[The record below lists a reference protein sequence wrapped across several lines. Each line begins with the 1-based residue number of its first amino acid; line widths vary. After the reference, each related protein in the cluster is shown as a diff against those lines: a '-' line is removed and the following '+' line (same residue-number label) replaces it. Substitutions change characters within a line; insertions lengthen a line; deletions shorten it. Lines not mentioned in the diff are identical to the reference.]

1 MSENKE
7 KNFEQLFRAH
17 YKELHRYAFRY
28 LGDSDGAEEVVQQVF
43 LRLWEKDWEAQ
54 IHTSLKAYLYR
65 AIYNESMNVLKKEQR
80 KLKYQ
85 SYEQHRQE
93 WEPAVDES
101 SKDLDKKL
109 RVALAELPEKSRTVF
124 ELSRFQ
130 EMKYKDIATT
140 LDLSI
145 KTVEGHMS
153 KVLRHLRVE
162 LMDYLTLII
171 FYLIYIL

>member
-1 MSENKE
+1 M
-7 KNFEQLFRAH
+7 
-17 YKELHRYAFRY
+17 
-28 LGDSDGAEEVVQQVF
+28 
-43 LRLWEKDWEAQ
+43 
-54 IHTSLKAYLYR
+54 
-65 AIYNESMNVLKKEQR
+65 
-80 KLKYQ
+80 
-85 SYEQHRQE
+85 
-93 WEPAVDES
+93 
-101 SKDLDKKL
+101 
-109 RVALAELPEKSRTVF
+109 F

-171 FYLIYIL
+171 FYLIYML

>member
-1 MSENKE
+1 
-7 KNFEQLFRAH
+7 
-17 YKELHRYAFRY
+17 Y

-65 AIYNESMNVLKKEQR
+65 AIYNESMNVLKREQR

>member
-7 KNFEQLFRAH
+7 KSFEQLFRAH
-17 YKELHRYAFRY
+17 YKDLHRYAFRY

-43 LRLWEKDWEAQ
+43 LRLWERNLEQ
-54 IHTSLKAYLYR
+54 QVHTSLKSYLYR
-65 AIYNESMNVLKKEQR
+65 AVYNESMNVLKKEQR
-80 KLKYQ
+80 KLHYQ
-85 SYEQHRQE
+85 SNEQHRQD

-109 RVALAELPEKSRTVF
+109 QLALAALPEKSRTVF

-153 KVLRHLRVE
+153 KVLRHLRIE
-162 LMDYLTLII
+162 LMDYLTLIV
-171 FYLIYIL
+171 FYFIYMR

>member
-1 MSENKE
+1 MAENKE

-28 LGDSDGAEEVVQQVF
+28 LGDSASAEEVVQQVF
-43 LRLWEKDWEAQ
+43 LRLWEKDWEHQ
-54 IHTSLKAYLYR
+54 VHTSLKSYLYR

-85 SYEQHRQE
+85 SYEIHRQE
-93 WEPAVDES
+93 LEPAVDES
-101 SKDLDKKL
+101 TKDLDKKL
-109 RVALAELPEKSRTVF
+109 QLALAGLPEKSRTVF

-130 EMKYKDIATT
+130 EMKYKDIAAT

-153 KVLRHLRVE
+153 RALRHLRTE

-171 FYLIYIL
+171 FYLIYKL

>member
-7 KNFEQLFRAH
+7 KNFEQLFRTH
-17 YKELHRYAFRY
+17 YKELHRYAYRY
-28 LGDSDGAEEVVQQVF
+28 LGDSDVAEEVVQQVF
-43 LRLWEKDWEAQ
+43 LRLWERDWEEQ

-85 SYEQHRQE
+85 SHELHRQDFV
-93 WEPAVDES
+93 PAVDES
-101 SKDLDKKL
+101 TRDLDEKL
-109 RVALAELPEKSRTVF
+109 QVALAELPEKSRTVF

-130 EMKYKDIATT
+130 EMKYKDIAVT

-153 KVLRHLRVE
+153 KALKHLRIE

-171 FYLIYIL
+171 CFLIYRL

>member
-1 MSENKE
+1 MSEDKE

-43 LRLWEKDWEAQ
+43 LRLWERDWEEQ
-54 IHTSLKAYLYR
+54 IHTSLKSYLYR
-65 AIYNESMNVLKKEQR
+65 AIYNESMNVLKREQR

-85 SYEQHRQE
+85 SYELSRQE
-93 WEPAVDES
+93 LEPAVDES
-101 SKDLDKKL
+101 ARDLDIKL
-109 RVALAELPEKSRTVF
+109 QVALAALPEKSRTVF

-130 EMKYKDIATT
+130 EMKYKDIAAT

-153 KVLRHLRVE
+153 KALRHLRVQ

-171 FYLIYIL
+171 FYLISML

>member
-1 MSENKE
+1 MSDNKE

-28 LGDSDGAEEVVQQVF
+28 LGDSEGAEEVVQQVF
-43 LRLWEKDWEAQ
+43 LRLWEKDWEHQ
-54 IHTSLKAYLYR
+54 VHTSLKSYLYR

-85 SYEQHRQE
+85 SYEIHRQE
-93 WEPAVDES
+93 LEPAVDES
-101 SKDLDKKL
+101 TKDLDKKL
-109 RVALAELPEKSRTVF
+109 QLALAGLPEKSRTVF

-130 EMKYKDIATT
+130 EMKYKDIAAT

-153 KVLRHLRVE
+153 RALRHLRTE

-171 FYLIYIL
+171 FYLIYKL

>member
-17 YKELHRYAFRY
+17 YKELHGYAFRY
-28 LGDSDGAEEVVQQVF
+28 LGDSDVAEEVVQQVF
-43 LRLWEKDWEAQ
+43 LRLWERDWEEQ

-65 AIYNESMNVLKKEQR
+65 AIYNESMNQLKREQR

-85 SYEQHRQE
+85 SYGQHRQDF
-93 WEPAVDES
+93 EPAVDES

-109 RVALAELPEKSRTVF
+109 QIALAELPEKSRTVF

-130 EMKYKDIATT
+130 EMKYKDIAAT

-153 KVLRHLRVE
+153 KALRHLRTE

-171 FYLIYIL
+171 FYLIYML